1 MKLKEQYQEQKIKN
15 LYHVILI
22 KSGNFY
28 LTFSEDAIIFNY
40 LFNYQIK
47 EDKVGFPINSID
59 KILFELREK
68 QLNYIIIDSNETNP
82 IQYTEYSIE
91 SYQKILGIAQKYEL
105 EQNNNKALIQRIQY
119 LISINPNNY
128 NKIKRFIDEL

>member
-68 QLNYIIIDSNETNP
+68 QLNYMIIDSNETNP